1 MAPISRLQAKARSR
15 GRSVHIADDT
25 ASLCDDGQGAWGA
38 RPAGPNAGDVVV
50 LNREDDKTPATFNDS
65 AEGNNSMDVG
75 FPSYSSIPSESMNM
89 PKRKHGGG

>member
-50 LNREDDKTPATFNDS
+50 LDREDDKTPATFNDS

-75 FPSYSSIPSESMNM
+75 SPATARSPA
-89 PKRKHGGG
+89 KA